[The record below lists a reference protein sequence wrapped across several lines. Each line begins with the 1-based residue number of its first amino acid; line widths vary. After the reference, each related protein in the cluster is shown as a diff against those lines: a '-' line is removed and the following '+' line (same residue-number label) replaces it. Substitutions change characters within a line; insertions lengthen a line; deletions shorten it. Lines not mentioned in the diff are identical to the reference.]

1 MELTF
6 VSNWNNAIFWIYCG
20 RVLLDRK
27 ALQAIDGIILG
38 DEQEENLVFKL
49 DIDGLVPTNMSRF
62 IS

>member
-1 MELTF
+1 M
-6 VSNWNNAIFWIYCG
+6 
-20 RVLLDRK
+20 DRK